1 MPVALRRFVFST
13 LSLWTAVGLF
23 GIYFVM
29 HLSRYVNFG
38 IDLVGGTYIT
48 LEVEM
53 DRVLDMELHERIMK
67 VIAGSP
73 AEQEGTLSVSSQ
85 GLQKTV
91 VLTCA
96 DEQQALTVEASP
108 RIAEQR
114 LLVVRSG
121 ATLTCSLSEQ
131 EIVQLTRAAVANNIQ
146 VLHSRIDQFGVGEVA
161 IVAQGDKQIVVEL
174 PHVHDVRKAKSIIGT
189 AALLEVKPVLDS
201 GRTEDEILGR
211 MGGEIPDGLLI
222 AYNKDRKSCFL
233 IPRYAELTGKLL
245 KTAWA
250 NPSGGALG
258 VEPVVNFQFTP
269 EGGEKFYAMTS
280 RTKNPLIAIL
290 IDGVVIT
297 AAHAQQP
304 LHSEGYISGN
314 FTFEYAQ
321 ELASMLRSGAYVA
334 PVRFVEDRTIGPSLG
349 AESIHRGL
357 ISCGIG
363 IVLLFIFSVFVYR
376 IAGILA
382 FIVLLFNLLGI
393 LFMLALLGAT
403 LTLPGIAG
411 MVLTLGMAIDASVL
425 IYERIREELAGGAS
439 FVVAVESGFSGA
451 LAVILDANIT
461 TFVAAAVLYFLIGSG
476 PIRGFAITMMIG
488 IISTLIT
495 GLILLKSLFRYCIEG
510 LSVRSLRL

>member
-1 MPVALRRFVFST
+1 MPFALRRFVFST
-13 LSLWTAVGLF
+13 LSLWAVVGLF

-53 DRVLDMELHERIMK
+53 DRVLEMELHERITK
-67 VIAGSP
+67 VVKAAS
-73 AEQEGTLSVSSQ
+73 QEENGELSITSQ
-85 GLQKTV
+85 GTEKSLTF
-91 VLTCA
+91 TCA
-96 DEQQALTVEASP
+96 TEQQALALEASSAV
-108 RIAEQR
+108 AEQR
-114 LLVVRSG
+114 LDVARSG
-121 ATLTCSLSEQ
+121 AALRFTLAPQ
-131 EIVQLTRAAVANNIQ
+131 EVVQLTHAAVANNIQ

-189 AALLEVKPVLDS
+189 AALLEVKPVLDMGS
-201 GRTEDEILGR
+201 TEQEIVDR
-211 MGGEIPDGLLI
+211 VGGELPDGI
-222 AYNKDRKSCFL
+222 IVAYNKDKKSCFL

-297 AAHAQQP
+297 AAHAQEP

-357 ISCGIG
+357 LSCGIG
-363 IVLLFIFSVFVYR
+363 IVLLFFFSIFIYR
-376 IAGILA
+376 VAGLLA
-382 FIVLLFNLLGI
+382 FVVLLFNLLCI
-393 LFMLALLGAT
+393 LFALALLGAT

-425 IYERIREELAGGAS
+425 IYERIREELATGTS
-439 FVVAVESGFSGA
+439 FVAAVDAGFSGA

-495 GLILLKSLFRYCIEG
+495 GLILLKSLFKYVIEG
-510 LSVRSLRL
+510 LKIRVLSI